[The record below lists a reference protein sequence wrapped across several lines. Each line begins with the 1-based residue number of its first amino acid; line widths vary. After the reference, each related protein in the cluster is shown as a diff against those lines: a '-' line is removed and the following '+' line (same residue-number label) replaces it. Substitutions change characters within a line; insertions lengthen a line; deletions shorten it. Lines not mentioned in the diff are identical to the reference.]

1 MEMKDGGGQFCADE
15 VTVVQ
20 LIWWYTAIFDPCIN
34 DIGHGSH
41 WPETGDL
48 AWDRTQDQLKIVLF
62 GPGFE
67 PSTY

>member
-1 MEMKDGGGQFCADE
+1 MSFFPQHPNSPFVGAS
-15 VTVVQ
+15 
-20 LIWWYTAIFDPCIN
+20 

-48 AWDRTQDQLKIVLF
+48 AWESNPGPKKIVLF